1 MGLWGPAVQLCP
13 WGAEMSLVPAERFWS
28 CKRDQM
34 ASMSP
39 QRRGFE
45 AEKVFLPSFSTISDS
60 AFRASAKGQP

>member
-13 WGAEMSLVPAERFWS
+13 WGAEMSLVPAEGFWS

-45 AEKVFLPSFSTISDS
+45 AEKVFSSQLFYH
-60 AFRASAKGQP
+60 F